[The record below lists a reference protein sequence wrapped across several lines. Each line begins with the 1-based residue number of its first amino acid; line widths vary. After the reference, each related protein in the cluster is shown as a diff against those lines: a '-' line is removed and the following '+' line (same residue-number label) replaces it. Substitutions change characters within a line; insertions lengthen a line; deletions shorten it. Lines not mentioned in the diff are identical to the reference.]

1 MVKYLLFFTILLSGI
16 SYGQTCAK
24 NFRDISRSCI
34 QSKADKFDNL
44 YVTLDKVD
52 GGIYFYKNSSGDW
65 GKLHVYAVL
74 NNTPRVLKKN
84 KFKETIECVAYFK
97 FHNLSGRNSQ
107 FSQGDLVINF
117 DHGQWGTHGL
127 DLSGDGSNDLVLKND
142 DGYCVLE
149 SANGAVFS
157 QYRKELSTFKGQ
169 GSSLLYWTSFFLIG
183 LAVFLVALYVF
194 EDNSRF
200 QAAEALEEG
209 SDSDKEKQKNHGIIL
224 KYSRPFF
231 KRYFSPIVAGMKN
244 RREIKEKYKRKL
256 ATAGL
261 TKDLPPEDFYAFKL
275 FLIIGF
281 PIVFLVVRT
290 FIEADWSLTWTF
302 VLAIFGYFYPDIWLG
317 GLEKQRQQEI
327 VLNMPFVVDMLAL
340 SIEAGLDFIAAIA
353 KVLEKAPP
361 SPLVDEF
368 EILLKEIRVG
378 SSRAEAL
385 RQFSWRNQSIV
396 VSSFCATLI
405 SADSVGA
412 SIGPILKTLG
422 KEMRQKRSA
431 EVEKK
436 AAAAATKMLLPMM
449 AFILPAIL
457 IIIMAPM
464 VLQFFAG

>member
-1 MVKYLLFFTILLSGI
+1 
-16 SYGQTCAK
+16 
-24 NFRDISRSCI
+24 
-34 QSKADKFDNL
+34 
-44 YVTLDKVD
+44 
-52 GGIYFYKNSSGDW
+52 
-65 GKLHVYAVL
+65 
-74 NNTPRVLKKN
+74 
-84 KFKETIECVAYFK
+84 
-97 FHNLSGRNSQ
+97 
-107 FSQGDLVINF
+107 
-117 DHGQWGTHGL
+117 
-127 DLSGDGSNDLVLKND
+127 
-142 DGYCVLE
+142 
-149 SANGAVFS
+149 
-157 QYRKELSTFKGQ
+157 
-169 GSSLLYWTSFFLIG
+169 
-183 LAVFLVALYVF
+183 
-194 EDNSRF
+194 
-200 QAAEALEEG
+200 
-209 SDSDKEKQKNHGIIL
+209 
-224 KYSRPFF
+224 
-231 KRYFSPIVAGMKN
+231 
-244 RREIKEKYKRKL
+244 
-256 ATAGL
+256 
-261 TKDLPPEDFYAFKL
+261 
-275 FLIIGF
+275 
-281 PIVFLVVRT
+281 
-290 FIEADWSLTWTF
+290 
-302 VLAIFGYFYPDIWLG
+302 
-317 GLEKQRQQEI
+317 
-327 VLNMPFVVDMLAL
+327 MPFVVDMLAL